1 MSYARIVPWGGGVPN
16 RSVGHFH
23 RCVDIVL
30 PVGLLVPIGHLIG
43 GGMPWS
49 CVVKMLSYHIML
61 GRTLM

>member
-1 MSYARIVPWGGGVPN
+1 MSCARIVPWGGGVPN
-16 RSVGHFH
+16 HSVGHFH
-23 RCVDIVL
+23 RCANIVL

-49 CVVKMLSYHIML
+49 CVVKFLSYHIML